1 MVCKWVRCGRDV
13 GADMGFCGCKRYVLN
28 AFQSLED
35 YTCLLTSHPSQMK
48 ASQAKAKAIDGHPTP
63 HESGYVLTVPDL
75 VGGLTLPQSPQQQQ

>member
-13 GADMGFCGCKRYVLN
+13 GGDMGFCGCKRQVKPKPKPL
-28 AFQSLED
+28 
-35 YTCLLTSHPSQMK
+35 M
-48 ASQAKAKAIDGHPTP
+48 AIPPNTP